1 MPTVAFTPL
10 SSDRIARRKWF
21 LRGHARDVV
30 VTSER
35 SKRKAREPLAICL
48 QPPPGDV
55 DMVSVQG
62 FEMSLQ
68 PPKDGFIV
76 FWLIVPF

>member
-1 MPTVAFTPL
+1 MAFRPL
-10 SSDRIARRKWF
+10 PLDRIAHRKRF
-21 LRGHARDVV
+21 VRGHARDVV

-35 SKRKAREPLAICL
+35 LKRKAREPLAICL
-48 QPPPGDV
+48 QTPPRDV
-55 DMVSVQG
+55 DMGSVQG
-62 FEMSLQ
+62 FEVALQ